1 MIDYAIYNSLGKFI
15 SAGTAEAV
23 NETALQAGHNI
34 HYGLVNPT
42 QEYFDTDTQAVVQ
55 MDPQPS
61 LYHQFDYTSKT
72 WVLNLEY
79 ASQIALAQRQRLL
92 ADSDWTDTVSAQ
104 ARLGTQYATW
114 QSYRQALRDITA
126 QSGYPTTIEWPTVP

>member
-23 NETALQAGHNI
+23 NETALEPGQSVY
-34 HYGLVNPT
+34 YGPVDILT
-42 QEYFDTDTQAVVQ
+42 EYFDTATQTLVQ
-55 MDPQPS
+55 MSPQPTAN
-61 LYHQFDYTSKT
+61 HEFDYTSKT
-72 WVLNLEY
+72 WVVNLEY
-79 ASQIALAQRQRLL
+79 AASTALAQRQKLL
-92 ADSDWTDTVSAQ
+92 ANSDWTDTVSAQ